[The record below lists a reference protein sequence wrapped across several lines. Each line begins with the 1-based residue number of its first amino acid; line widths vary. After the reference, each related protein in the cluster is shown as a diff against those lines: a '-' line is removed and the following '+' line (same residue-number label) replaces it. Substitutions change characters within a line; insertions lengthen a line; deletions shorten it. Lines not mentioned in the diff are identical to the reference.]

1 MSSTH
6 THIYRHAHAH
16 TLREMTTKRISRDG
30 NRFSYRSLSLVAVFV
45 FVSSGWCVTQTALFL
60 QTRWT
65 LNYFVQ
71 NHFLVFK
78 IYSNLIKIKKKKH
91 VWHLNRH
98 YWVLLCLYSL
108 VFAVRCWQRSFT
120 CTLLYAHLPI
130 FSLLMVLEEHKCRPL
145 EHSARSLALALC
157 DQPFSC
163 RPPPHLHQQRAALL
177 FYARPFFGS
186 HEWLKRLFFPALH
199 TRPEAPFSFSE
210 WFMCDFKRRVFVCVC
225 MHVCVSPFAL
235 LG

>member
-78 IYSNLIKIKKKKH
+78 IYSNLIKIKKKH

-130 FSLLMVLEEHKCRPL
+130 FSLRMVLEEHKCRPL

-186 HEWLKRLFFPALH
+186 HEWLKRLFFPSSPHKARSTFLLLWVVYV
-199 TRPEAPFSFSE
+199 
-210 WFMCDFKRRVFVCVC
+210 WF
-225 MHVCVSPFAL
+225 
-235 LG
+235 